1 MDFRFPILLDGAMG
15 TQLYKRGFKAGY
27 CPEKWCLEHRDE
39 VIAIQRAY
47 VNAGSDII
55 YAPTFGANRVSLEK
69 NKIFGKVEEY
79 NTELVRLSREAAG
92 ADAHVAGDI
101 TSIGAMLSPVGDYR
115 FEDIYNVYVEQV
127 SALEKAGVDLFVIET
142 ITNVTEARAAVLAV
156 KSVSDKPV
164 FVTFSCN
171 EKGRTM
177 TGTDVCAALVIMQ
190 RMGID
195 AFGLNCSVGPKEL
208 VPQIRRLSELTSV
221 PLIAKPNAGLPRF
234 ENGHDVYD
242 ISPGEFASLIP
253 ELADAGA
260 CIFGGCCGT
269 DESFLSA
276 VKEKLSSV
284 QIRRAACSA
293 QGIAAATERDVFMI
307 GPDASYSEVFDCDDD
322 LEDSI
327 MDSDSGTL
335 IAISIKTEDDIA
347 VFAECQYA
355 VRNPLC
361 IVCDDAA
368 LLEKAL
374 RAYQGIALYDGALS
388 GEALAPLERK
398 YGLISGWRK

>member
-15 TQLYKRGFKAGY
+15 TQLYKRGYQAGY

-55 YAPTFGANRVSLEK
+55 YAPTFGANRVSLEN

-79 NTELVRLSREAAG
+79 NTQLVGISREAAG

-101 TSIGAMLSPVGDYR
+101 TSCGAMLSPMGSYS
-115 FEDIYNVYVEQV
+115 FEDIYNIYVEQA
-127 SALEKAGVDLFVIET
+127 SALEKAGVDLYIIET
-142 ITNVTEARAAVLAV
+142 IMNVAEARAAVLAV
-156 KSVSDKPV
+156 RSVSDKPI

-190 RMGID
+190 RMGVD

-208 VPQIRRLSELTSV
+208 VPQIRRLSELAEV

-242 ISPGEFASLIP
+242 ISPSDFASYVP
-253 ELADAGA
+253 ELAEAGT

-269 DESFLSA
+269 DENFISA
-276 VKEKLSSV
+276 VKEKFSSV
-284 QIRRAACSA
+284 QIRRSVCTA
-293 QGIAAATERDVFMI
+293 QGITAATERDVFTI
-307 GPDASYSEVFDCDDD
+307 DPDTSYSEVFDCDDD
-322 LEDSI
+322 LEDNI
-327 MDSDSGTL
+327 MDSDPDTL
-335 IAISIKTEDDIA
+335 IAVSISSEDDIS

-361 IVCDDAA
+361 IVCDDAV

-388 GEALAPLERK
+388 EEALASLERK
-398 YGLISGWRK
+398 YGLITGWKK

>member
-1 MDFRFPILLDGAMG
+1 MNFRFPIVLDGAMG
-15 TQLYKRGFKAGY
+15 TQLYKHGFKSGY
-27 CPEKWCLEHRDE
+27 CPEKWCIEHSDD

-79 NTELVRLSREAAG
+79 NRMLVEISRKAAG
-92 ADAHVAGDI
+92 GDAHVAGDI
-101 TSIGAMLSPVGDYR
+101 TSIGAMLFPVGDYS
-115 FEDIYNVYVEQV
+115 FEDIYQIYVEQA
-127 SALEKAGVDLFVIET
+127 SALEQAGVDLFIIET
-142 ITNVTEARAAVLAV
+142 IMNVAEARAAVLAIR
-156 KSVSDKPV
+156 SVSDKPI

-190 RMGID
+190 RMGVD

-208 VPQIRRLSELTSV
+208 VPQIKRLSELATI
-221 PLIAKPNAGLPRF
+221 PLIAKPNAGLPKF
-234 ENGHDVYD
+234 ENGENIYDVHA
-242 ISPGEFASLIP
+242 SEFASYIP
-253 ELADAGA
+253 ELAKSGT

-269 DESFLSA
+269 DETFISA
-276 VKEKLSSV
+276 IKNELSSV
-284 QIRRAACSA
+284 SVKPSVCSSEE
-293 QGIAAATERDVFMI
+293 ITAATERDVFTI
-307 GPDASYSEVFDCDDD
+307 
-322 LEDSI
+322 
-327 MDSDSGTL
+327 DSDSSYHEIFECSDEL
-335 IAISIKTEDDIA
+335 EDNIIDSDPDDMIAIRIKADSDLS
-347 VFAECQYA
+347 VFASCQYA

-374 RAYQGIALYDGALS
+374 RAYQGTALYDGALS
-388 GEALAPLERK
+388 EESLAPLCSK
-398 YGLISGWRK
+398 YGLITGWKK